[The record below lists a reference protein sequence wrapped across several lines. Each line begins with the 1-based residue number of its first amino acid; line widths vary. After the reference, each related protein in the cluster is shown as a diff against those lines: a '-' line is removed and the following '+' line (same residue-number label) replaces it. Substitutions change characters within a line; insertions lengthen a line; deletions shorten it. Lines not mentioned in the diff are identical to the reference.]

1 MPRNRLLSR
10 RGFLKSAAAAGAASA
25 AGHVITAALA
35 ADLSGEVLAKTEAAP
50 GATKAALANP
60 FFAMDTG
67 IKDGKHRT
75 PQSQAA
81 KPTQ

>member
-35 ADLSGEVLAKTEAAP
+35 ADLSGEALAKTEAAP
-50 GATKAALANP
+50 GAAKATPANRSLP
-60 FFAMDTG
+60 W
-67 IKDGKHRT
+67 HRT
-75 PQSQAA
+75 RRNMMKRTNSLRH
-81 KPTQ
+81 